1 MRSEYSCTLA
11 WHTLRTVPHPPDE
24 EQSSHRRGLT
34 PSQPLPPC
42 RFHNAQTIGLS
53 TVLGIATMFLT
64 WRPLLLGPSP
74 AIDRYSLRLAAF
86 TGSAYW
92 LTGLTAIY
100 FPEADG
106 LDPEFGGPGF
116 PQRPVFLFF
125 MIAGLAGSYLELR

>member
-1 MRSEYSCTLA
+1 MLGRALLTLDSLGLLFGA
-11 WHTLRTVPHPPDE
+11 WVADMNHTHQRNPRWPPHAK
-24 EQSSHRRGLT
+24 
-34 PSQPLPPC
+34 
-42 RFHNAQTIGLS
+42 FHNAQTIGLS
-53 TVLGIATMFLT
+53 TVLGLATLYLT

-74 AIDRYSLRLAAF
+74 ATDRFSLRLAAF

-100 FPEADG
+100 FPGADG

-116 PQRPVFLFF
+116 PQRPVFLAF

>member
-1 MRSEYSCTLA
+1 MQI
-11 WHTLRTVPHPPDE
+11 HTNVHM
-24 EQSSHRRGLT
+24 
-34 PSQPLPPC
+34 
-42 RFHNAQTIGLS
+42 FHNAQTIGLS
-53 TVLGIATMFLT
+53 IVLGLATLYLT

-74 AIDRYSLRLAAF
+74 ATDRFSLRLAAF

-116 PQRPVFLFF
+116 PQRPLFLGF

>member
-1 MRSEYSCTLA
+1 MPSEFTTQGVVHDIRVCVCPCG
-11 WHTLRTVPHPPDE
+11 RTDLLTA
-24 EQSSHRRGLT
+24 GL
-34 PSQPLPPC
+34 C

-53 TVLGIATMFLT
+53 TVLGLATLFLT

-74 AIDRYSLRLAAF
+74 LIDRYSLELAAF

-116 PQRPVFLFF
+116 PQRPIFLFF
-125 MIAGLAGSYLELR
+125 MTAGLAGSYLELR

>member
-1 MRSEYSCTLA
+1 MSRSC
-11 WHTLRTVPHPPDE
+11 RTDA
-24 EQSSHRRGLT
+24 RGRA
-34 PSQPLPPC
+34 PFVAC

-53 TVLGIATMFLT
+53 VVLGVATLFLT
-64 WRPLLLGPSP
+64 WRSLLLGPSP
-74 AIDRYSLRLAAF
+74 VIDRYSLRMAAF

-100 FPEADG
+100 FPEAEG

-116 PQRPVFLFF
+116 PQRPIFLFF

>member
-1 MRSEYSCTLA
+1 MLGRALLTLDSLGLLFGA
-11 WHTLRTVPHPPDE
+11 WVADMNHTHQRNPRWPPHAK
-24 EQSSHRRGLT
+24 
-34 PSQPLPPC
+34 
-42 RFHNAQTIGLS
+42 FHNAQTIGLS
-53 TVLGIATMFLT
+53 TVLGIATLYLT

-100 FPEADG
+100 FPGADG

-116 PQRPVFLFF
+116 PQRPIFLFF
-125 MIAGLAGSYLELR
+125 MIAGLAGSYLELC